1 MNNDKSGAETLKVL
15 ALLIYIKDIKKQ
27 MVILPSV
34 PSYMI
39 FMLFLR

>member
-1 MNNDKSGAETLKVL
+1 MNNKSGAETIKVL

-27 MVILPSV
+27 MVSLPSV
-34 PSYMI
+34 SSYMI